1 MKTKLLLLPVAML
14 LAQLSIAQNDKP
26 VIVNRAPGNAALK
39 TPLAFK
45 RFELADAKKDGKAL
59 KATDKIKTATGKEIT
74 VEDYLSRVNEVE
86 QEISKRGYTL
96 RNFEP
101 GSSSLKYKPVKLVDT
116 DIERLNVQINS
127 GRKAPLSQQQRTNLL
142 FKKKTTTNASA
153 SGTTKALNPAVT
165 GQSKVNT
172 GQLSALKKVEKKIEE
187 EVSITELLKPL
198 TDRIQESIGADGA
211 KFNLAN
217 ASLKVT
223 SHAIRPLGA
232 DIENNMTSTLSEYR
246 VAVNFNAN
254 VSGSFGLPFNITI
267 PMATMKGEFTAR
279 ANAGQR
285 HERKVVVN
293 LMGRS
298 FFNKTGAIS
307 GDSFSE
313 EDEEELQLSEL
324 LANRSFSSI
333 SFMDWLPSMGINT
346 SFTMGGSVGCS
357 YHVEMDRNGVSAF
370 IGPTYGTTVRVS
382 ASYGYRDV
390 IEGGIEGIVTLL
402 KGGIGFGGSA
412 GLEKQEGVWRL
423 KNLSSVEATLE
434 ALKGEINLFV
444 RYPDLSNWNCWGP
457 CITKKTFPLFETPTA
472 FRLTGT
478 LLESDKGV
486 NLDWQ

>member
-1 MKTKLLLLPVAML
+1 MKTKFLLLPVAML

-26 VIVNRAPGNAALK
+26 VIVNRAPGSVALK

-45 RFELADAKKDGKAL
+45 RFELADAKKDGKNL
-59 KATDKIKTATGKEIT
+59 RATDKIKTASGKEIT
-74 VEDYLSRVNEVE
+74 VEDYQSRVNEVE

-96 RNFEP
+96 RNYEP
-101 GSSSLKYKPVKLVDT
+101 GASSLKYKPVKLANT
-116 DIERLNVQINS
+116 DIDRLNLQINS
-127 GRKAPLSQQQRTNLL
+127 GRKAPLSQQQRMNFL
-142 FKKKTTTNASA
+142 FKKKATPTA
-153 SGTTKALNPAVT
+153 SGTAKTINTPVT
-165 GQSKVNT
+165 VQSKINT
-172 GQLSALKKVEKKIEE
+172 DQLSALKKVEKKIEE
-187 EVSITELLKPL
+187 EVSIVELLKPL

-223 SHAIRPLGA
+223 SHAIRPLGS

-254 VSGSFGLPFNITI
+254 ISGSFGLPFNITI

-279 ANAGQR
+279 ANTGQR

-444 RYPDLSNWNCWGP
+444 RYPDLSNWSCWGP

-486 NLDWQ
+486 NLNWQ